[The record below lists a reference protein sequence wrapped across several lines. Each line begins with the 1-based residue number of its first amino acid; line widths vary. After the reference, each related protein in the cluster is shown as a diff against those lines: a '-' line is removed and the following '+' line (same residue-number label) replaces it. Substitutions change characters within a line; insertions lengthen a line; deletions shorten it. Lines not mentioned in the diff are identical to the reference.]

1 MVSGVEEFLNSH
13 KFEDR
18 NDTDKKIMEMKVK
31 LAGINK
37 NRQIIAAKRKHVAR
51 KSHELS
57 VVRDGVESEVNR
69 LRLQRICLS
78 DDLDSTKDEAD
89 RTLAQ
94 LQRFMQINVLNDAF
108 YVWYSGPYAT
118 INNFRLGNL
127 SMRPIEWVEI
137 NAALGQCVLAV
148 STVAAR
154 IGLEFKKFHLH
165 PLGSFAKLTKVEDRR
180 TILYLYI
187 DQSFSLFPK
196 TNFNRALGAFLVCLH
211 EFGDYISKHDPTL
224 SLPYSINSEEGKVN
238 DYLVFLGNDE
248 DVWTKGLKFMLSDI
262 KWIIAW
268 AAKHSYDYI

>member
-1 MVSGVEEFLNSH
+1 VKCDSDEDVDEKIKNLQERLAAVKTSRHFVSQRRQH
-13 KFEDR
+13 IA
-18 NDTDKKIMEMKVK
+18 KK
-31 LAGINK
+31 
-37 NRQIIAAKRKHVAR
+37 
-51 KSHELS
+51 SYELS
-57 VVRDGVESEVNR
+57 VVREGLEAEVNA
-69 LRLQRICLS
+69 LRQRRSALA
-78 DDLDSTKDEAD
+78 DELDSAKDEAD

-127 SMRPIEWVEI
+127 STRPIEWVEI

-148 STVAAR
+148 ATIAAR
-154 IGLEFKKFHLH
+154 IGLEFKKYYLH
-165 PLGSFAKLTKVEDRR
+165 PLGSFAKLTKVDDRR

-196 TNFNRALGAFLVCLH
+196 TNFNRALGAFLQCLH
-211 EFGDYISKHDPTL
+211 EFGEHITRHDPTL

-248 DVWTKGLKFMLSDI
+248 DIWTKGLKFMLSDI

-268 AAKHSYDYI
+268 AAKHSYDYL

>member
-1 MVSGVEEFLNSH
+1 MKGKLARIGQNRKLIAQKRKLISH
-13 KFEDR
+13 KSHQLSFVREG
-18 NDTDKKIMEMKVK
+18 ME
-31 LAGINK
+31 A
-37 NRQIIAAKRKHVAR
+37 
-51 KSHELS
+51 
-57 VVRDGVESEVNR
+57 EVNS
-69 LRLQRICLS
+69 LRHVRASMS
-78 DDLDSTKDEAD
+78 DELDSVKDEAD

-127 SMRPIEWVEI
+127 STRPIEWVEI

-148 STVAAR
+148 ATVAAR
-154 IGLEFKKFHLH
+154 IGLEFKKYYLH

-211 EFGDYISKHDPTL
+211 EFGEHISRHDPTL

-248 DVWTKGLKFMLSDI
+248 DIWTKGLKFMLSDI